1 MIHMVGV
8 KGDGMRIAKL
18 HLVAATVL
26 IAAGGESRAQD
37 LENGQR
43 LAERWCVECHAIGT
57 PTPKTSRIISFAS
70 IAERPGI
77 TSDMISSFLL
87 MPHATMPNLP
97 LSKKDAQDLAAF
109 IMKMKKPPAQ
119 N

>member
-1 MIHMVGV
+1 M
-8 KGDGMRIAKL
+8 DSFEPNRMRFL
-18 HLVAATVL
+18 TPCVAMAL
-26 IAAGGESRAQD
+26 ALFAGNVVSLAQNI
-37 LENGQR
+37 ENGQR
-43 LAERWCVECHAIGT
+43 LSERWCVGCHAIGP

-77 TSDMISSFLL
+77 TSEMIASFLL

-97 LSKKDAQDLAAF
+97 LSHNDAQDIAAF
-109 IMKMKKPPAQ
+109 VMKMKRQPAP